1 MLILIFDTE
10 TTGLIP
16 KMTILQKELLHK
28 YPHVVQLSYIV
39 YDTELGKIM
48 KVVDRIIRIDPK
60 INISKDSVKF
70 HGITRE
76 ISTEKGVDIA
86 PIIKD
91 FFDDVSKSELLV
103 AHNYAFDWVMIQV
116 ECMRNDIEIPRIPI
130 ETYCTMKETAAFCK
144 IPSQFKKPN
153 DEYKWPTLFELYVKL
168 FNELPENLHNSL
180 YDVYATLRCL
190 MKFRFGKD
198 VGVIE

>member
-1 MLILIFDTE
+1 MLITIFDTE

-28 YPHVVQLSYIV
+28 YPHVVQLSYLV
-39 YDTELGKIM
+39 YDTESQKVV
-48 KVVDRIIRIDPK
+48 KVVDKIIRLDPN
-60 INISKDSVKF
+60 INISQDSVKF
-70 HGITRE
+70 HKITRE
-76 ISTEKGVDIA
+76 LSTEKGVPIA
-86 PIIKD
+86 PIIQE
-91 FFDDVSKSELLV
+91 FFDDVKKSHLLV
-103 AHNYAFDWVMIQV
+103 AHNYSFDWVMIQV
-116 ECMRNDIEIPRIPI
+116 ECMRLNIEIPHIPI

-144 IPSQFKKPN
+144 IPSQFKKLN

-190 MKFRFGKD
+190 MKFRFGID
-198 VGVIE
+198 VGIL